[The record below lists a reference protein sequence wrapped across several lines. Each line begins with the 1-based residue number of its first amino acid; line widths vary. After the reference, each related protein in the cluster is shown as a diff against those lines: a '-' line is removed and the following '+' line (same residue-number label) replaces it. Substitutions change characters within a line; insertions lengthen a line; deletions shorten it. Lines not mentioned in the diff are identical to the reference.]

1 MNYFTK
7 YKRKFISLMLLFIK
21 CLMFY
26 IASVVFLEGFLFSLS
41 LVVNSDVYI
50 AFRTIVSIIEFF
62 GTAIFIIMIPIIF
75 FCEVF
80 DVSF

>member
-21 CLMFY
+21 CLLFY

-41 LVVNSDVYI
+41 LIVNSDVYI
-50 AFRTIVSIIEFF
+50 AFRTIVSVIEFF

-80 DVSF
+80 DVRF